1 MPQPSR
7 QESVGRQFPRMRF
20 DTYSG
25 LASAVGIVLILMI
38 VAWLGLWGPVNLAKL
53 QDWQTLMTGF
63 MALVAAGVAYWG
75 ATAKVRHDR
84 EVIETEN
91 KRRRLALYLK
101 IEFAFRQLI
110 ERARARDTKFMFAS
124 VASQTFEASDF
135 ALEEPPELEE
145 AWMYLDAFPRHLIAE
160 IRTVRNSLRKLA
172 ALKADVGDKRIS
184 LASGIEDRPWNIDQ
198 AHLLLTEIWHSAVL
212 VADDLLPLIREFA
225 PEMDDRMTRI
235 YGDPDGDTE
244 D

>member
-1 MPQPSR
+1 MK
-7 QESVGRQFPRMRF
+7 F
-20 DTYSG
+20 DTYAG

-38 VAWLGLWGPVNLAKL
+38 VTWLGLWGPINFAKL

-84 EVIETEN
+84 EVIDAEN
-91 KRRRLALYLK
+91 KRRRLALFLK
-101 IEFAFRQLI
+101 IEFAFRQLVKT
-110 ERARARDTKFMFAS
+110 ARSRDVKFMFAP
-124 VASQTFEASDF
+124 ALKPTFEAADF

-160 IRTVRNSLRKLA
+160 IRTVRNSIRKLS

-184 LASGIEDRPWNIDQ
+184 LASDIADRPWNINE
-198 AHLLLTEIWHSAVL
+198 AHSLLTEIWHSAVL

-235 YGDPDGDTE
+235 YGDPDDETDDE
-244 D
+244 